1 MEINQ
6 FGQLELES
14 GSEMQQK
21 PVGKEQLK
29 KFMKVLQTYKSAK
42 AATDSRVI
50 ASEQW
55 WKLRN
60 TSEEQKETEIGKDGG
75 FTSVSSW
82 LHNVVVSKHADAM
95 ESYPEPN
102 ILPREEGDKAEA
114 QMLSSIIPCILEQ
127 NHFYETYD
135 KAMWSK
141 CKSGTGVYKV
151 VWDKNAHGGL
161 GDIRVDKISL
171 LNVFWEPGVDDI
183 QKSRY
188 FFQTELVDKEV
199 LEQQYPELRGKL
211 TGNGLLSAKFLY
223 DDTVNTANKATV
235 VEVYYHVWSQGRKVL
250 HYCRF
255 VGENV
260 LYATE
265 NEVQPVLDDM
275 GMAIAEPMAQ
285 TGLYDHGEY
294 PYVFDPLFPIEGS
307 PCGYG
312 YVDIG
317 RNPQIAIDLMNTAF
331 VKNSIVGSVPKFLS
345 NQEEASINEK
355 ELLDTSKPVIHYNG
369 SVDEINL
376 RLVPHNSLDGNYI
389 NVRDGFIQEMRET
402 TGNTETSTGNISSG
416 VTAASAIA
424 ALQEA
429 AGKGSRDS
437 TQASY
442 RAYERIVKLC
452 IELIRQ
458 FYSIPRWFRI
468 VGEYGAAQ
476 FVEYSNANLMQPQ
489 IGFMGDM
496 GLRKPEFDI
505 KVSAQQQNVYTKVS
519 NNEMA
524 IQFFQLGFFN
534 PAMAE
539 QALLCLEGM
548 DFDGKETIMQK
559 VAKNAQMMQML
570 IFYIQQCFNMAQ
582 ATGNMQLAQQAAMD
596 MQSVMGGG
604 QMPGAMQQM
613 GGLMAM
619 QNPAESGIT
628 KNARARA
635 NNAARPKEG

>member
-6 FGQLELES
+6 FGQLES

-29 KFMKVLQTYKSAK
+29 KFMKTLHTYKAAK
-42 AATDSRVI
+42 AATDNRVI

-60 TSEEQKETEIGKDGG
+60 TSEEQKQTEIGKDGN

-127 NHFYETYD
+127 NHFYEVYD

-141 CKSGTGVYKV
+141 CKSGTGIYKV

-171 LNVFWEPGVDDI
+171 LNVFWEPGIDDI

-199 LEQQYPELRGKL
+199 LEQQYPELKGRL

-223 DDTVNTANKATV
+223 DDNVDTASKATV
-235 VEVYYHVWSQGRKVL
+235 VEVYYHVYQSGRKVL

-255 VGENV
+255 VGDNV

-265 NEVQPVLDDM
+265 NEAQPVTDEM

-312 YVDIG
+312 YIDIG

-331 VKNSIVGSVPKFLS
+331 IKNSIVGAVPKFLS
-345 NQEEASINEK
+345 NQEEASINEQ
-355 ELLDTSKPVIHYNG
+355 ELLDTSKPIIHYKG

-442 RAYERIVKLC
+442 RAYEQIVKLC

-458 FYSIPRWFRI
+458 FYSIPRRFRI

-476 FVEYSNANLMQPQ
+476 FVEYSNQNLMQQQ

-524 IQFFQLGFFN
+524 LQFFQLGFFN

-539 QALLCLEGM
+539 QALLCLEVM
-548 DFDGKETIMQK
+548 DFDGKESIMQK
-559 VAKNAQMMQML
+559 VAKNAQVMQML
-570 IFYIQQCFNMAQ
+570 MFYIQQCFNMAQ
-582 ATGNMQLAQQAAMD
+582 AMGNMQLAQQAAMD

-604 QMPGAMQQM
+604 QMPGAVQQM

-619 QNPAESGIT
+619 QNPAESGVT

>member
-6 FGQLELES
+6 FGQLES

-21 PVGKEQLK
+21 PVGKVQLK
-29 KFMKVLQTYKSAK
+29 KFMKTLHTYKAAK
-42 AATDSRVI
+42 AATDNRVI

-60 TSEEQKETEIGKDGG
+60 TSEEQKQTEIGKDGS

-127 NHFYETYD
+127 NHFYEVYD

-141 CKSGTGVYKV
+141 CKSGTGIYKV

-199 LEQQYPELRGKL
+199 LEQQYPELRGRL

-223 DDTVNTANKATV
+223 DDNVDTANKATV
-235 VEVYYHVWSQGRKVL
+235 IEVYYHVFQGGRKVL

-265 NEVQPVLDDM
+265 NEAQPVLDEM

-312 YVDIG
+312 YIDIG

-331 VKNSIVGSVPKFLS
+331 IKNSIVGAVPKFLS
-345 NQEEASINEK
+345 NQEEASINEQ
-355 ELLDTSKPVIHYNG
+355 ELLDTSKPIIHYKG

-442 RAYERIVKLC
+442 RAYEQIVKLC

-476 FVEYSNANLMQPQ
+476 FVEYSNQNLVQPQ

-534 PAMAE
+534 PNMAE
-539 QALLCLEGM
+539 QALLCLEVM
-548 DFDGKETIMQK
+548 DFDGKESIMQK
-559 VAKNAQMMQML
+559 VAKNAQVMQML
-570 IFYIQQCFNMAQ
+570 MFYIQQCFNMAQ
-582 ATGNMQLAQQAAMD
+582 ATGNMALAQQAAMD

-604 QMPGAMQQM
+604 QMPGAVQQM

-619 QNPAESGIT
+619 QNPAESGVT